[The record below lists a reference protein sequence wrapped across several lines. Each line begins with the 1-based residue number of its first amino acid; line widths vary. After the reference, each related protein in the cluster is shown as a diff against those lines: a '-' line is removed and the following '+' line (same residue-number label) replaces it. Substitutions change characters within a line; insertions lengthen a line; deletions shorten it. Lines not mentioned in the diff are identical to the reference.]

1 MKPLFKAPLT
11 LRGERHLVKV
21 MKISD
26 GQIKRMV
33 HLIFKGL
40 KEGKL
45 VQFKEQ
51 EEKVFLRAISIIK
64 KDLNRELELD
74 QEVHV
79 MMDQLERDNPGSFQ
93 RYKMFPILKKKLA
106 EKKGIIL

>member
-1 MKPLFKAPLT
+1 
-11 LRGERHLVKV
+11 

-26 GQIKRMV
+26 GQIKRIV

-40 KEGKL
+40 KEGQL
-45 VQFKEQ
+45 VHFKEK
-51 EEKVFLRAISIIK
+51 EEKVFLRAVSIIK
-64 KDLNRELELD
+64 KDFNRELELD
-74 QEVHV
+74 QEVHT
-79 MMDQLERDNPGSFQ
+79 MMDQLEIENPGSFQ